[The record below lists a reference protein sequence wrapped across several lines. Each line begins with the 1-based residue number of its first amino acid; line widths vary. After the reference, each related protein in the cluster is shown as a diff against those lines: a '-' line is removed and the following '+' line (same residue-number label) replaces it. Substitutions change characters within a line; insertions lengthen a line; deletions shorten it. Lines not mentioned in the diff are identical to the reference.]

1 MLLLDQED
9 TIAPLCASHDCT
21 VQGGVPQ
28 MFHSKTSI
36 WFDFYQIG
44 SPAIL
49 PLGSTT
55 IIS

>member
-9 TIAPLCASHDCT
+9 TIAPLCASHVCT

-36 WFDFYQIG
+36 
-44 SPAIL
+44 
-49 PLGSTT
+49 
-55 IIS
+55 